1 MRRSV
6 LIALFSAA
14 VVSALAWA
22 AVNHTDTHTADLEP
36 ALRGAWT
43 WHTSPNTR
51 LGGRAVVIRDGQM
64 IDEASGGVI
73 ATLAVLDTRTVRFS
87 TSATGAP
94 PIDLVFTVEHEP
106 TRMDWTAGRDDNPHF
121 VFTR

>member
-6 LIALFSAA
+6 LIALFSATVA
-14 VVSALAWA
+14 SALTWA
-22 AVNHTDTHTADLEP
+22 AWRQTDTTATDLEP
-36 ALRGAWT
+36 VLRGTWT
-43 WHTSPNTR
+43 WHTSPNTDI
-51 LGGRAVVIRDGQM
+51 GGRAVLIRDGLM

-73 ATLAVLDTRTVRFS
+73 ATLSILDDRTVQFS
-87 TSATGAP
+87 TAAAP
-94 PIDLVFTVEHEP
+94 TTPVNLVFTVQHAP